1 MGGGGTSANAV
12 LKLFSKSVIDRF
24 LMNTFFPLVQF
35 LTNIDG
41 HAVCLI
47 ASDENSVLFVFLFLY
62 CLYQGRQKNQK
73 KTNFVISLS
82 NKKQNEKS
90 ATD

>member
-47 ASDENSVLFVFLFLY
+47 ANGENSVLFVSFLFLY
-62 CLYQGRQKNQK
+62 CLYQGRQKK
-73 KTNFVISLS
+73 S
-82 NKKQNEKS
+82 EK
-90 ATD
+90 